1 MKKSSLSILIFILTI
16 YSNFF
21 AQDLTRTS
29 IKIETIKRRLEK
41 AENDTI
47 KIQQLQNWSDIIFYN
62 DPDLHL
68 KLQTDIVNLCE
79 DNLLNPSSEKEK
91 RWFEEQIWIAYD
103 HIGSIYFYDYDEPVK
118 ALKFYLKSAE
128 VLETLDHL
136 NSSSITYDIIG
147 NIYQQLGNYQKANR
161 YFQKRIKI
169 DQSIS
174 KKFEEKL
181 LLDSI
186 QLVNRNKE
194 IAFQKE
200 TAAKEEKLKKEAER
214 LNTIL
219 EIGIVLFL
227 LSFVIVYVQWRKTRK
242 QNKIIEQQH
251 RQLDENHKEITDSIS
266 YAKNI
271 QDAMMTSTV
280 YLKDVLPESFI
291 FFKPKDVVSGDY
303 YWVYKTPYNN
313 IYFTVADCTGH
324 GVPGAFMSMICTS
337 LLNENIIEKK
347 VNNPGEILDNM
358 RDKIIASL
366 NNKDSKKETRDGMD
380 VALCKINFEKL
391 TLQYA
396 GANNPL
402 VHVRNGEINHVKA
415 NYQPVALTVGEK
427 KPFINNDIKLEKGD
441 MIYIFSDGYADQFG
455 GPKGKKYM
463 TTKFRKYLA
472 SISELSMEEQHDMLE
487 KEFYKWK
494 GNHDQIDDVCV
505 MGVRV

>member
-1 MKKSSLSILIFILTI
+1 
-16 YSNFF
+16 
-21 AQDLTRTS
+21 
-29 IKIETIKRRLEK
+29 
-41 AENDTI
+41 
-47 KIQQLQNWSDIIFYN
+47 
-62 DPDLHL
+62 
-68 KLQTDIVNLCE
+68 
-79 DNLLNPSSEKEK
+79 
-91 RWFEEQIWIAYD
+91 
-103 HIGSIYFYDYDEPVK
+103 
-118 ALKFYLKSAE
+118 
-128 VLETLDHL
+128 
-136 NSSSITYDIIG
+136 
-147 NIYQQLGNYQKANR
+147 
-161 YFQKRIKI
+161 
-169 DQSIS
+169 
-174 KKFEEKL
+174 
-181 LLDSI
+181 
-186 QLVNRNKE
+186 
-194 IAFQKE
+194 
-200 TAAKEEKLKKEAER
+200 
-214 LNTIL
+214 
-219 EIGIVLFL
+219 
-227 LSFVIVYVQWRKTRK
+227 
-242 QNKIIEQQH
+242 
-251 RQLDENHKEITDSIS
+251 
-266 YAKNI
+266 
-271 QDAMMTSTV
+271 MTSTV

-324 GVPGAFMSMICTS
+324 GVPGAFMSMIGTS

-427 KPFINNDIKLEKGD
+427 KPFINHDIKLEKGD

-472 SISELSMEEQHDMLE
+472 SISHHNMEEQHEMLE
-487 KEFYKWK
+487 KEFQQWK
-494 GNHDQIDDVCV
+494 GDHDQIDDVCV

>member
-1 MKKSSLSILIFILTI
+1 MKKTICSILALFILTQLNC
-16 YSNFF
+16 YS
-21 AQDLTRTS
+21 QEITRTS
-29 IKIETIKRRLEK
+29 IKIDRIKQILERT
-41 AENDTI
+41 ESDTVRI
-47 KIQQLQNWSDIIFYN
+47 LQLQNWSDIIFYSN
-62 DPDLHL
+62 PDLHL
-68 KLQTDIVNLCE
+68 KLQTDIVGLCE

-91 RWFEEQIWIAYD
+91 KWFEEQIWIAFD

-147 NIYQQLGNYQKANR
+147 NIYQQLGNYQKANG

-200 TAAKEEKLKKEAER
+200 TAAKEEKLKREAER

-227 LSFVIVYVQWRKTRK
+227 LSFVIVYVQWRKSKK
-242 QNKIIEQQH
+242 QNKIIEEQH
-251 RQLDENHKEITDSIS
+251 KQLDENHKEITDSIS

-324 GVPGAFMSMICTS
+324 GVPGAFMSMIGTS

-402 VHVRNGEINHVKA
+402 VHVRNGEINHIKA

-427 KPFINNDIKLEKGD
+427 KPFINHDIKLEKGD

-472 SISELSMEEQHDMLE
+472 SISHHSMEEQHEMLE
-487 KEFYKWK
+487 REFQQWK
-494 GNHDQIDDVCV
+494 GDHDQIDDVCI